1 MMKRYQTCKTANC
14 KPVHIE
20 GSSLTIPGLAPDL
33 QTLLAAAEQGEP
45 LPRTSEPLFDESEE
59 AGLVRTQVESLPP
72 EDIQA
77 AYETAKAKPEQA
89 AADQGESASPSK
101 EEASSEA
108 QE

>member
-1 MMKRYQTCKTANC
+1 M
-14 KPVHIE
+14 
-20 GSSLTIPGLAPDL
+20 TIPGLAPDL
-33 QTLLAAAEQGEP
+33 LTLLAAAEQGEP

-77 AYETAKAKPEQA
+77 AYETAMAKPEQAAYETAKAKPEQA
-89 AADQGESASPSK
+89 AADPGESASPSK
-101 EEASSEA
+101 EEAPSEA